1 MILGRKKKKERT
13 KILLVAEMLIKQS
26 KLFAA

>member
-1 MILGRKKKKERT
+1 MILGRKKKKRT